1 MLRQMILPA
10 LMSASLLAGSFAAQ
24 AQYYTPYRP
33 APPAYDDEDDRPPPP
48 RYDRP
53 GPRWDYERRER
64 ERYRARF
71 SNTCET
77 SRGTCDVRPSP
88 IGTSC
93 RCYIDGFGPKR
104 GIVVDD

>member
-10 LMSASLLAGSFAAQ
+10 ILSASLLAGSLAAQ
-24 AQYYTPYRP
+24 AQYYDPYRS
-33 APPAYDDEDDRPPPP
+33 PPSYEDDDDDRPPP

-53 GPRWDYERRER
+53 GPRWGYERRER
-64 ERYRARF
+64 ERYRSSV

-77 SRGTCDVRPSP
+77 SRGSCDVRSSP
-88 IGTSC
+88 IGSSC